1 MGQTESK
8 IKGSFTFAYL
18 NHHSNIGAVTKAHK
32 DNEYEYFDQD
42 ILLTHPELY
51 GLRSQYPFSPLLQL
65 PSASLPSTSMT
76 SLDSTV
82 TMTNRKFHERPDSGY
97 MSPSH
102 DESMQLANDLDYI
115 DTTYYPSMA
124 SEYCSSTDDGTLYKC
139 IGEQTEAPAHQG
151 GGGHVISF
159 TDVMLSSPD
168 KTLHEVYLPCRSIYK
183 LSPNMAMLTMI
194 RKLDLSS
201 NYLTELP
208 ESIGYMQNLEALSV
222 AKNRIKSLPDT
233 IGYLSNLLELDV
245 SYNEL
250 EHVTPCIGYL
260 EKLKTLSL
268 AYNQITHLPT
278 DVSGLVGLITLD
290 LTRNPLRVLPAEISK
305 LPFLR
310 RMRLEDCPFDS
321 DLTYPLRHNAPSLVE
336 ICARTVI
343 RKQIKIDHHPYL
355 PQHMI
360 EYIKS
365 ARSCTSC
372 HGPYYE
378 SYVLRGRLM
387 EKTDAHIP
395 LEYTLCSAHWSDAD
409 DRILSMFSAQPDTS
423 SQVVHLPYRPMLP
436 CPPKQAMERLTA
448 LTRRPRHASTS
459 AANPGATTAA
469 TANLLTESNMDT
481 VILEDRDARL
491 VPAPKFHLEHQLTK
505 SSLARLTSKLKR
517 TSLSW

>member
-1 MGQTESK
+1 
-8 IKGSFTFAYL
+8 
-18 NHHSNIGAVTKAHK
+18 
-32 DNEYEYFDQD
+32 
-42 ILLTHPELY
+42 
-51 GLRSQYPFSPLLQL
+51 
-65 PSASLPSTSMT
+65 
-76 SLDSTV
+76 
-82 TMTNRKFHERPDSGY
+82 
-97 MSPSH
+97 MS
-102 DESMQLANDLDYI
+102 DCVD
-115 DTTYYPSMA
+115 
-124 SEYCSSTDDGTLYKC
+124 
-139 IGEQTEAPAHQG
+139 
-151 GGGHVISF
+151 
-159 TDVMLSSPD
+159 
-168 KTLHEVYLPCRSIYK
+168 R
-183 LSPNMAMLTMI
+183 
-194 RKLDLSS
+194 SS

-222 AKNRIKSLPDT
+222 AKNRIKALPDT
-233 IGYLSNLLELDV
+233 IGYLSNLSELDV

-250 EHVTPCIGYL
+250 ERVTPCIGYL
-260 EKLKTLSL
+260 DKLKTLSL

-278 DVSGLVGLITLD
+278 DVSGLVGLISLD

-310 RMRLEDCPFDS
+310 RMRLEECPFDS

-343 RKQIKIDHHPYL
+343 RKQIKIDQHPYL

-365 ARSCTSC
+365 AKSCTSC

-387 EKTDAHIP
+387 EKTDVHIP

-448 LTRRPRHASTS
+448 LTPRRPRHASTS
-459 AANPGATTAA
+459 AAAA
-469 TANLLTESNMDT
+469 AANLSSESNVDT

-491 VPAPKFHLEHQLTK
+491 MPAPKFHLEHQLAK
-505 SSLARLTSKLKR
+505 SSFARLTSKLR
-517 TSLSW
+517 TNLSW

>member
-1 MGQTESK
+1 
-8 IKGSFTFAYL
+8 
-18 NHHSNIGAVTKAHK
+18 
-32 DNEYEYFDQD
+32 
-42 ILLTHPELY
+42 
-51 GLRSQYPFSPLLQL
+51 
-65 PSASLPSTSMT
+65 
-76 SLDSTV
+76 
-82 TMTNRKFHERPDSGY
+82 
-97 MSPSH
+97 
-102 DESMQLANDLDYI
+102 
-115 DTTYYPSMA
+115 
-124 SEYCSSTDDGTLYKC
+124 
-139 IGEQTEAPAHQG
+139 
-151 GGGHVISF
+151 
-159 TDVMLSSPD
+159 
-168 KTLHEVYLPCRSIYK
+168 
-183 LSPNMAMLTMI
+183 
-194 RKLDLSS
+194 
-201 NYLTELP
+201 
-208 ESIGYMQNLEALSV
+208 MQNLEALSV
-222 AKNRIKSLPDT
+222 AKNQITSLPDT
-233 IGYLSNLLELDV
+233 IGYLSNLSELDV

-278 DVSGLVGLITLD
+278 DVSGLVGLISLD

-343 RKQIKIDHHPYL
+343 RKQIKIDQHPYL
-355 PQHMI
+355 PQRMV

-365 ARSCTSC
+365 AKSCTSC

-387 EKTDAHIP
+387 EKTDVHIP

-448 LTRRPRHASTS
+448 LTRRPRHASI
-459 AANPGATTAA
+459 ANPS
-469 TANLLTESNMDT
+469 ANLLSESNVDT

-491 VPAPKFHLEHQLTK
+491 VPAPKFHLEHQLAK

-517 TSLSW
+517 TNLSW